1 MAKMNTYVVLVR
13 GVNVGGKNIVPM
25 AALRTALE
33 ELGFENVASYIASG
47 NLILDSSFSA
57 AKTQAAVEDALVDGF
72 KMDRET
78 TRTLVLTR
86 NELEAVIEKRPR
98 GFGNDPAKYLCDA
111 VFLMGITATAAMR
124 VFKPAEGIDEVWPG
138 DGVIYSRRLAAQRTK
153 SRLNRIVGTP
163 EYRSMTIRNWNTTVK
178 LLELLKSRSQH
189 KEE

>member
-1 MAKMNTYVVLVR
+1 MAKMNTYVVLLR

-33 ELGFENVASYIASG
+33 ELSFENVASYIASG
-47 NLILDSSFSA
+47 NLILDSSLSA

-86 NELEAVIEKRPR
+86 NELEAVVEKRPR

-111 VFLMGITATAAMR
+111 VFLMGITAAAALK

-138 DGVIYSRRLAAQRTK
+138 DGVIYSRRLAALRTK
-153 SRLNRIVGTP
+153 SRHNRIIGTT
-163 EYRSMTIRNWNTTVK
+163 EYRSMTIRNWNTTLK
-178 LLELLKSRSQH
+178 LLEIVKNRGGDD
-189 KEE
+189 